1 MTKNEFLTEMAREI
15 PYERHEV
22 KGMQA
27 RSEMAALLLRATF
40 ALPVNEED
48 DDSTT

>member
-1 MTKNEFLTEMAREI
+1 MTEREFLIEMSREI
-15 PYERHEV
+15 PYEQREV

-40 ALPVNEED
+40 ALPVIED